1 MENKKADV
9 LVISPHPDDAEFGAA
24 GSVAGFVQEG
34 KSVVYVICSN
44 GDKGTDDLNVKPE
57 ELAKI
62 REQEQLAAADILGVR
77 EVVFLR
83 YPDQGLEDT
92 PEFRKEIVRQ
102 IRIFKPDL
110 IITADPY
117 RRYFWHRDHR
127 IVGRVVLDAI
137 FPYARDV
144 WAYPDLIK
152 EGLMPH
158 RVNEVWCWASEDKDI
173 NLRRDITKTYDI
185 KVEALKCHKSQV
197 KEPFS
202 KEIEKWLC
210 ARAKELAEGEKFKLA
225 EGFHR
230 VEVWW

>member
-1 MENKKADV
+1 MADKKADI
-9 LVISPHPDDAEFGAA
+9 LVITPHPDDAEFGAA

-34 KSVVYVICSN
+34 KSVVYVVCTS
-44 GDKGTDDLNVKPE
+44 GDKGTNDINVKPKD
-57 ELAKI
+57 LVKI

-83 YPDQGLEDT
+83 YPDQELEDT

-102 IRIFKPDL
+102 IRKFKPDL

-144 WAYPDLIK
+144 WAYPDLIE
-152 EGLMPH
+152 EGLLPH
-158 RVNEVWCWASEDKDI
+158 KVNEVWCWASESADI

-202 KEIEKWLC
+202 KEIEMWLC
-210 ARAKELAEGEKFKLA
+210 ARAKELAEGEEFKLA
-225 EGFHR
+225 EGFHQ

>member
-1 MENKKADV
+1 MKDKKTHI

-24 GSVAGFVQEG
+24 GSVAGFVRDG
-34 KSVVYVICSN
+34 KSVVYVICTN
-44 GDKGTDDLNVKPE
+44 GDKGTDDINVKPAD
-57 ELAKI
+57 LAMT
-62 REQEQLAAADILGVR
+62 REQEQLAAAKVLGVR
-77 EVVFLR
+77 EVIFLR

-92 PEFRKEIVRQ
+92 PQFRKEIVRQ
-102 IRIFKPDL
+102 IRVFKPDL

-144 WAYPDLIK
+144 WAYPDMID

-158 RVNEVWCWASEDKDI
+158 KVNEVWCWASEDEDI
-173 NLRRDITKTYDI
+173 NLRMDITDTYDL
-185 KVEALKCHKSQV
+185 KVKALKCHKSQV
-197 KEPFS
+197 SEPLS
-202 KEIEKWLC
+202 KEIEMWLC
-210 ARAKELAEGEKFKLA
+210 ARAKELAEGEAFKLA